1 MTNLF
6 WNTVD
11 PKLVAF
17 GRSYL
22 MGEDPNH
29 AVKVDIYYTDP
40 FIQEPLIAD
49 DIRMATAEEIAAM
62 KVNVIQRGG
71 RKKDFWDIHELLEH
85 NTLGQMIDLHRE
97 RYPHDHDEQVIRKK
111 FTDFTRADDDLD
123 PICLRGKY
131 WEIIKLDIL
140 ELLS

>member
-29 AVKVDIYYTDP
+29 AMKVDIYYTDP

-49 DIRMATAEEIAAM
+49 DIRMATAEEIAA
-62 KVNVIQRGG
+62 K
-71 RKKDFWDIHELLEH
+71 
-85 NTLGQMIDLHRE
+85 
-97 RYPHDHDEQVIRKK
+97 
-111 FTDFTRADDDLD
+111 
-123 PICLRGKY
+123 
-131 WEIIKLDIL
+131 
-140 ELLS
+140 